1 MLFESKMK
9 KNLLSFCIIIAC
21 LTQAYSQKQYTIS
34 GTVSD
39 SANGETTIGSLVY
52 IKGTTNGV
60 ATNVY
65 GFYSLT
71 VPEGKYEVVI
81 SYLGY
86 QSQTHQIDLK
96 NNITL
101 NSKLKSSENTLKEVV
116 VSSESSREKE
126 QVRSAQMSSI
136 YIPIEK
142 IKNIPTIGGETDI
155 MKVMQLMPGVKRGG
169 EGQNA
174 MYVRGGSGDDNLI
187 LLDEAVVYNVSHLFG
202 FFSVFN
208 NDALKEVTM
217 YKGGFPAQYG
227 GRLSS
232 VMDIRMKDGDMQKYH
247 VDGGIGLLSSHLT
260 LQGPIIKDK
269 MSFIISGRRS
279 YIDKVFKLA
288 SGGNNVLPY
297 HFYDGNLKLNY
308 KLSDKNRLFLSS
320 YYGDDIL
327 SASGSFIDG
336 GFSLGNNVGT
346 LRWNHLF
353 NEKLF
358 SNFSLIYTRFRYIIS
373 AEAAGNSFS
382 AKSKITDIGFKY
394 DFSYFKNSKNDIK
407 YGVLFTNHSFRPNI
421 VNSSGPISE
430 FVKSEDG
437 KLIMTQELAFYAN
450 HEFDAT
456 DRIKLN
462 YGIRQSQ
469 LLTAGG
475 RLYFNPEPRFS
486 AAFTINEKQSVKLS
500 YSKMVQYMHLVS
512 SSSIALP
519 TDLWYPVSNKI
530 EPQFSKQWALS
541 YNYLL
546 DKIKTTLS
554 IETYYKKLSNLI
566 EYREGANLIL
576 NNDYEKEL
584 VVGKGESFGFEF
596 FAQKMSGRFS
606 GWVGY
611 TISWANRQFDAL
623 NQGKTYYA
631 KYDRRHDISLVGSF
645 DFTKRVSLS
654 AVWVFS
660 TGQRFTP
667 ITGMF
672 VMPNSSLTS
681 VDMLPIYAERNS
693 GQLPNSHRLDI
704 SIIIKSRP
712 NRKYLKWTGEWSFGA
727 YNFYNRA
734 QPYRVQIVG
743 NNDGSAK
750 YVAKGL
756 FGFIPFIAYNFKF

>member
-1 MLFESKMK
+1 MK
-9 KNLLSFCIIIAC
+9 KILLFLSILISC
-21 LTQAYSQKQYTIS
+21 LTQGYSQKQYTIS

-71 VPEGKYEVVI
+71 LPEGKYEVVI

-86 QSQTHQIDLK
+86 ESQTHQIDLI

-101 NSKLKSSENTLKEVV
+101 NSKLKPSENILKEVV
-116 VSSESSREKE
+116 VTSESSREKE

-232 VMDIRMKDGDMQKYH
+232 VMDIRMKDGDMQKFH

-288 SGGNNVLPY
+288 SGGTNVLPY
-297 HFYDGNLKLNY
+297 HFYDSNLKLNY
-308 KLSDKNRLFLSS
+308 KLSDKNRLFLSA

-336 GFSLGNNVGT
+336 GFSLGNSVGT

-382 AKSKITDIGFKY
+382 AKSKITDVGFKY
-394 DFSYFKNSKNDIK
+394 DFSYFKNSKNAIK

-430 FVKSEDG
+430 FVKSEEG

-456 DRIKLN
+456 NRIKLN

-486 AAFTINEKQSVKLS
+486 AAFTINEKQSIKLS
-500 YSKMVQYMHLVS
+500 YSTMVQYMHLVS

-530 EPQFSKQWALS
+530 EPQSCNQWAMG

-546 DKIKTTLS
+546 DKIKTTVS
-554 IETYYKKLSNLI
+554 FETYYKKLSNLI

-596 FAQKMSGRFS
+596 FVQKMSGRFS
-606 GWVGY
+606 GWIGY
-611 TISWANRQFDAL
+611 TLSWANRQFDAL
-623 NQGKTYYA
+623 NLGKTYYA
-631 KYDRRHDISLVGSF
+631 KYDRRHDMSFVGSF

-693 GQLPNSHRLDI
+693 GQLPSSHRLDI
-704 SIIIKSRP
+704 SIIIKSKA